1 MVNRFFI
8 RYKSLCPRTINKKYI
23 YKMNKIDVL
32 NMQSIC
38 RNKSYKIFSGKK
50 NMKMTWTDNLQICE
64 NVQQHSYQFI
74 AS

>member
-1 MVNRFFI
+1 
-8 RYKSLCPRTINKKYI
+8 
-23 YKMNKIDVL
+23 MNKIDVL